1 MLPVCSATT
10 SCSSHSQISFYGG
23 SRSFSPSQKTFEIR
37 CLAEDRVVLGLS
49 SGVHAHGVSLK
60 AQVSK
65 LSYSSFVDSI
75 EKSSSTE
82 PTSIFSCPNVFDGL
96 ECRSTDKWSLPNG
109 ATSETYLSGGDLKFV
124 DSSGLSGTEEKLV
137 DYTDQ
142 LTENANILSGAP
154 NLETISTTDIIPD
167 NPNSVSDSFGV
178 DNGSLSSL
186 KTNAGDTFS
195 GINESIGSSVDKG
208 QSAVKT
214 SLDTITS
221 SITSAINS
229 AADAVDTAVS
239 KVFSSVDQ
247 AGELANDRVVSF
259 SNDLK
264 EATSKVGATAID
276 ILRRGIVL
284 VEDSLANGAS
294 FAAYS
299 YGSAKELL
307 PSEIQNVVNLSEEKV
322 LEILGPAGAALQQF
336 YVAVEG
342 LERNLGLDPSDPI
355 VPFVL
360 FLGTS
365 ATLWVFYWRL
375 SYGGY
380 SGDISPQ
387 LTLELLKGKEN
398 VVLVDVRPEDLRER
412 DGIPDLRRAAR
423 FRYASVTLP
432 EFNSSVRKL
441 LKSGRDLDDSLIA
454 AVIQNLKIVQDR
466 SKVIVLDADGSRS
479 KGIARSLR
487 KLGVKR
493 PYLVQG
499 GFRSWV
505 KQGFR
510 VKELK
515 PETTFTILNEEAEA
529 IIEDINPTPVK
540 LLGYGVGLIAAVYA
554 SIEWEKTLQF
564 IGIFGL
570 GQTIYRRVAAYEGPE
585 DFKQDVR
592 LLLTPVRLGAQAYS
606 WAAGKLESNGIGLP
620 TSPSSLDVQN
630 RVLQAAAKHES
641 QPSDTEETQDPFP
654 DSAGAVTES
663 VDLSEA

>member
-10 SCSSHSQISFYGG
+10 SCSSHSQISFHGG
-23 SRSFSPSQKTFEIR
+23 SRSFSPSRKTFEIR

-96 ECRSTDKWSLPNG
+96 ECRSTDK
-109 ATSETYLSGGDLKFV
+109 FV

-137 DYTDQ
+137 DYMDQ

-186 KTNAGDTFS
+186 KTNAGDLFS

-229 AADAVDTAVS
+229 ATDAVDTAVS

-276 ILRRGIVL
+276 VLRHGIVL

-307 PSEIQNVVNLSEEKV
+307 PTEIRNVVNLSEEKV
-322 LEILGPAGAALQQF
+322 LEILRPAGAALQQF

-375 SYGGY
+375 TYGGY

-454 AVIQNLKIVQDR
+454 AVIRNLKIVQDR
-466 SKVIVLDADGSRS
+466 SKVIVLDADGSHS

-499 GFRSWV
+499 GFQSWV

-515 PETTFTILNEEAEA
+515 PETTLTILNEEAEA

>member
-1 MLPVCSATT
+1 MTVAFTGSHFIKIGVWFERNLATDRWLAIILK
-10 SCSSHSQISFYGG
+10 ISFHGG
-23 SRSFSPSQKTFEIR
+23 SRSFSPSRKTFEIR

-65 LSYSSFVDSI
+65 LSNSSFVDSI

-96 ECRSTDKWSLPNG
+96 ECRSTDK
-109 ATSETYLSGGDLKFV
+109 FV

-137 DYTDQ
+137 DYMDQ

-154 NLETISTTDIIPD
+154 NLETISTTDIIPN
-167 NPNSVSDSFGV
+167 NPNSVSDSFGM

-186 KTNAGDTFS
+186 KTNAGDLFS

-229 AADAVDTAVS
+229 ATDAVDTAVS

-276 ILRRGIVL
+276 VLRHGIVL

-307 PSEIQNVVNLSEEKV
+307 PTEIRNVVNLSEEKV
-322 LEILGPAGAALQQF
+322 LEILRPAGAALQQ
-336 YVAVEG
+336 
-342 LERNLGLDPSDPI
+342 
-355 VPFVL
+355 
-360 FLGTS
+360 
-365 ATLWVFYWRL
+365 
-375 SYGGY
+375 
-380 SGDISPQ
+380 
-387 LTLELLKGKEN
+387 
-398 VVLVDVRPEDLRER
+398 DLRER

-454 AVIQNLKIVQDR
+454 AVIRNLKIVQDR

-487 KLGVKR
+487 KLGIYTHKLLQRHESVWISGFGLKR

-499 GFRSWV
+499 GFQSWV

-515 PETTFTILNEEAEA
+515 PETTLTILNEEAEA